1 MRFNFLLNA
10 SCLQIL
16 FFKIQEIRDEGEAE
30 QKKRLG
36 LEQHHRQ
43 SYSSVG

>member
-1 MRFNFLLNA
+1 MKVGRLLNA
-10 SCLQIL
+10 SCLRIL

-30 QKKRLG
+30 HIKSLG